1 VLRDGPES
9 TDHPVVV
16 RGLPRARLDVELID
30 VLIGELGVVD
40 LASYEPPAQIT
51 PSPPSG
57 STLTWTDPTASTT
70 QYYNVWAVRGGSCA
84 QLVGRSTLLLYD
96 LEHPLFGIPD
106 GGEQF
111 IVQPVSTSGL
121 AAPLSLPPC

>member
-1 VLRDGPES
+1 VGRHAVAAAG
-9 TDHPVVV
+9 T
-16 RGLPRARLDVELID
+16 R
-30 VLIGELGVVD
+30 
-40 LASYEPPAQIT
+40 
-51 PSPPSG
+51 
-57 STLTWTDPTASTT
+57 TDPTASTT

-84 QLVGRSTLLLYD
+84 QLVGRSTLPLYD

-121 AAPLSLPPC
+121 AALLSLPPC